1 MSVTPLPY
9 LRNMEAV
16 VGVLGLAVVGL
27 VTALVIVL
35 ARAPRADAEPDV
47 PIDLVV
53 QEAVDARAAAD
64 RAAMS
69 GAVEQLVRMNQEMMD
84 AERRLG
90 TQELDGTRGLID
102 QQMGNMRVELAKLT
116 GLLHEVERERREHVG
131 ELSSQ
136 LREAGRHTQVLAE
149 TTQSLREALSSTT
162 ARGQWGERMAEDVLR
177 LAGFIDGVNYRK
189 QQALAGSGGIP
200 DYTFL
205 LPQGL
210 CLHMDVKF
218 PLNNYMRFLDAQ
230 TDAERER
237 LRKEFLKDVR
247 LRLKEVTRRD
257 YVDTANDTVDC
268 VLLFIPNEQVYAFIQ
283 EQDRTILDDALRDKV
298 IFCSPL
304 TLFAVLA
311 VIRQARR
318 QLPLESD
325 VARDPRAPPGVP
337 EAVGPLRRTDGQG
350 RAQPAHGRY
359 RVRGARGHA
368 PARGGTRA
376 GEDRDRP
383 SQPGRRDPRRG
394 HVRRRDG
401 HTGWRCRQRATARAG
416 RVDAPA
422 SMRSVSCASRS

>member
-1 MSVTPLPY
+1 MPIRVTPLPY
-9 LRNMEAV
+9 LRQMEV
-16 VGVLGLAVVGL
+16 VLVLVVVVLGVVVIGL
-27 VTALVIVL
+27 GALVVAL
-35 ARAPRADAEPDV
+35 VRAQRADRAARARV
-47 PIDLVV
+47 PEVPLDLVI
-53 QEAVDARAAAD
+53 QEAVADRAAAD

-218 PLNNYMRFLDAQ
+218 PLNNYMRFLDASS
-230 TDAERER
+230 DAERER
-237 LRKEFLKDVR
+237 LRKEFLRDVR
-247 LRLKEVTRRD
+247 
-257 YVDTANDTVDC
+257 
-268 VLLFIPNEQVYAFIQ
+268 
-283 EQDRTILDDALRDKV
+283 
-298 IFCSPL
+298 
-304 TLFAVLA
+304 
-311 VIRQARR
+311 
-318 QLPLESD
+318 
-325 VARDPRAPPGVP
+325 
-337 EAVGPLRRTDGQG
+337 
-350 RAQPAHGRY
+350 
-359 RVRGARGHA
+359 
-368 PARGGTRA
+368 
-376 GEDRDRP
+376 
-383 SQPGRRDPRRG
+383 
-394 HVRRRDG
+394 
-401 HTGWRCRQRATARAG
+401 
-416 RVDAPA
+416 
-422 SMRSVSCASRS
+422 

>member
-16 VGVLGLAVVGL
+16 VGVLGVAVVGL

-35 ARAPRADAEPDV
+35 AQAQRADAESDV

-311 VIRQARR
+311 VIRQAVDNFRLSQTSHEILGLLQGFQKQWDRFVEQMDKVGRNLRTAGTAFEELEGTRR
-318 QLPLESD
+318 RGVERELEKIETVRRNQVAETPAAVTSGVATATPGGSADNVLPL
-325 VARDPRAPPGVP
+325 A
-337 EAVGPLRRTDGQG
+337 LDG
-350 RAQPAHGRY
+350 
-359 RVRGARGHA
+359 
-368 PARGGTRA
+368 
-376 GEDRDRP
+376 
-383 SQPGRRDPRRG
+383 
-394 HVRRRDG
+394 
-401 HTGWRCRQRATARAG
+401 
-416 RVDAPA
+416 
-422 SMRSVSCASRS
+422 